1 MNAFLVIQTML
12 HVNPG
17 SCEEAVIVSSQADA
31 R

>member
-12 HVNPG
+12 RVNSG
-17 SCEEAVIVSSQADA
+17 SCEEAIIVSSQADA